1 MTTPLFRSE
10 VTQSKQASWM
20 GPIHLAHNPRFS
32 IVAGLAL
39 VLAGALLA
47 FGAWG
52 KVARKV
58 RVPGVLMP
66 QWGTVELSPAI
77 SGVLLE
83 QRVKEG
89 DWVEQGQ
96 VLFVVNT
103 DKSSAEGSTASLLA
117 SHLAQRRS
125 TLLAERASRLAQ
137 NRQRE
142 VHLADRIHSLS
153 VETAQATQEHALA
166 KRRVELAQKTSARFE
181 QMAAEGFVSD
191 IQAQSKQE
199 ELIDLQARLENTLRN
214 GLALSREQNAAEADL
229 ALLQKQLAIDLLQ
242 LERNLASLDQET
254 AEIQS
259 RKTSSVL
266 APQAGQVST
275 VHLSLG
281 ALAQAG
287 QTIASLVPRTTSLVS
302 SHMSSHLSSQ
312 MSTYAPDPSAH
323 TLVAALFAPT
333 RTAGFIQPGQEVWL
347 SLAAYPYQKFGLAK
361 GRVLKVSG
369 TPIAPQDLPHGQ
381 GTALMA
387 STQSKEPLYRIQ
399 VELASQHV
407 MAFGQAHSLRPGMT
421 LDADVIHDVRGIWE
435 WVFEPLLAIHA
446 RQQTS

>member
-1 MTTPLFRSE
+1 
-10 VTQSKQASWM
+10 M
-20 GPIHLAHNPRFS
+20 GPIQLAHNPRFTL
-32 IVAGLAL
+32 VAGVAL
-39 VLAGALLA
+39 LLAGALLA

-58 RVPGVLMP
+58 RVPGVVMP
-66 QWGTVELSPAI
+66 QWGTVELSAAI

-83 QRVKEG
+83 LRVKEG

-103 DKSSAEGSTASLLA
+103 DKTTVEGSTANLLA

-125 TLLAERASRLAQ
+125 TVLAERASRMAQ
-137 NRQRE
+137 NRQSE
-142 VHLADRIHSLS
+142 AHLTDRIRSLS
-153 VETAQATQEHALA
+153 LETAQAAQEHALA
-166 KRRVELAQKTSARFE
+166 KRRVELAQKTSSRFE
-181 QMAAEGFVSD
+181 QMALEGFVSE
-191 IQAQSKQE
+191 IQAQGKQE
-199 ELIDLQARLENTLRN
+199 ELIDLQSRFENTLRS
-214 GLALSREQNAAEADL
+214 GVALAREHKAVQADL
-229 ALLQKQLAIDLLQ
+229 AHLQKQLNIDLLQ
-242 LERNLASLDQET
+242 LDRNLASLDQET

-275 VHLSLG
+275 LHLSLG
-281 ALAQAG
+281 ATALAG
-287 QTIASLVPRTTSLVS
+287 QTIASLVPQANANT
-302 SHMSSHLSSQ
+302 
-312 MSTYAPDPSAH
+312 PDRSPH

-333 RTAGFIQPGQEVWL
+333 RTTGFIQPGQEVWL
-347 SLAAYPYQKFGLAK
+347 RLAAYPYQKFGLAK

-387 STQSKEPLYRIQ
+387 STQSNEPLYRIQ

-407 MAFGQAHSLRPGMT
+407 MAFGVAHPLRPGMT
-421 LDADVIHDVRGIWE
+421 FDADVIHDVRGIWE

>member
-10 VTQSKQASWM
+10 VTQSRQASWM
-20 GPIHLAHNPRFS
+20 GPIQLAHNPRFS
-32 IVAGLAL
+32 IVAGVAL

-58 RVPGVLMP
+58 RVPGVVMS
-66 QWGTVELSPAI
+66 QWGTVELSAAI

-83 QRVKEG
+83 LRVKEG

-103 DKSSAEGSTASLLA
+103 DKTTVEGSTTNLLT
-117 SHLAQRRS
+117 SHLAQRRN
-125 TLLAERASRLAQ
+125 TVLAERSSRMAQ
-137 NRQRE
+137 NRQSE
-142 VHLADRIHSLS
+142 AHLTDRIRSLS
-153 VETAQATQEHALA
+153 LETAQAAQEHALA
-166 KRRVELAQKTSARFE
+166 KRRVELAQKTSSRFE
-181 QMAAEGFVSD
+181 QMALEGFVSE
-191 IQAQSKQE
+191 IQAQGKQE
-199 ELIDLQARLENTLRN
+199 ELIDLQSRFENTLRS
-214 GLALSREQNAAEADL
+214 GVALAREHKAVQADL
-229 ALLQKQLAIDLLQ
+229 AHLQKQLNIDLLQ
-242 LERNLASLDQET
+242 LDRNLASLDQET

-275 VHLSLG
+275 LHLSLG
-281 ALAQAG
+281 ATALAG
-287 QTIASLVPRTTSLVS
+287 QTIASLVPQANANT
-302 SHMSSHLSSQ
+302 
-312 MSTYAPDPSAH
+312 PDRSPH

-333 RTAGFIQPGQEVWL
+333 RTTGFIQPGQEVWL
-347 SLAAYPYQKFGLAK
+347 RLAAYPYQKFGLAK

-387 STQSKEPLYRIQ
+387 STQSNEPLYRIQ

-407 MAFGQAHSLRPGMT
+407 MAFGVAHPLRPGMT
-421 LDADVIHDVRGIWE
+421 FDADVIHDVRGIWE

>member
-1 MTTPLFRSE
+1 
-10 VTQSKQASWM
+10 M
-20 GPIHLAHNPRFS
+20 GPIHLAHHPRFS
-32 IVAGLAL
+32 VVAGMAL
-39 VLAGALLA
+39 LLAGALLA
-47 FGAWG
+47 YGAWG
-52 KVARKV
+52 QVARKV
-58 RVPGVLMP
+58 RIPGVLMP
-66 QWGTVELSPAI
+66 QWGTVELSSAV

-96 VLFVVNT
+96 VLFVLNT
-103 DKSSAEGSTASLLA
+103 DKISIEGSTASLLA

-125 TLLAERASRLAQ
+125 TLLAERGSRVAQ
-137 NRQRE
+137 NHQRE
-142 VHLADRIHSLS
+142 AHLADRIRSLTL
-153 VETAQATQEHALA
+153 EAAQTAQEHALA
-166 KRRVELAQKTSARFE
+166 KRRVELAQKTSVRFE
-181 QMAAEGFVSD
+181 QMAAQGFVSD
-191 IQAQSKQE
+191 IQAQGKQE
-199 ELIDLQARLENTLRN
+199 ELIDLQSRLENTLRN
-214 GLALSREQNAAEADL
+214 GNALAREQNLAQADL
-229 ALLQKQLAIDLLQ
+229 AHLQRQLAIDLLQ
-242 LERNLASLDQET
+242 IDRSLASLDQET

-281 ALAQAG
+281 AMAQNG
-287 QTIASLVPRTTSLVS
+287 QTIASMVPLAS
-302 SHMSSHLSSQ
+302 
-312 MSTYAPDPSAH
+312 PSAH

-347 SLAAYPYQKFGLAK
+347 RLAAYPYQKFGLAR

-387 STQSKEPLYRIQ
+387 STQSNEPLYRIH

-407 MAFGQAHSLRPGMT
+407 MAFGEARPLRPGMT
-421 LDADVIHDVRGIWE
+421 LEADVIHDLRGIWE

-446 RQQTS
+446 RQKMS

>member
-10 VTQSKQASWM
+10 VIQSKQASWM
-20 GPIHLAHNPRFS
+20 GPIHLAHNPRFT
-32 IVAGLAL
+32 IVASIAL

-66 QWGTVELSPAI
+66 QWGTVELSPAV

-103 DKSSAEGSTASLLA
+103 DKTTAEGSTASLLA

-125 TLLAERASRLAQ
+125 TLLAERASRMVQ
-137 NRQRE
+137 NHQRE
-142 VHLADRIHSLS
+142 VHLADRIRSLS
-153 VETAQATQEHALA
+153 LETAQATQEHALA
-166 KRRVELAQKTSARFE
+166 KRRVELAQKTSTRFE

-191 IQAQSKQE
+191 IQSQGKQE
-199 ELIDLQARLENTLRN
+199 ELIDLQSRLENTLRN
-214 GLALSREQNAAEADL
+214 GVALAREHKSAQADL
-229 ALLQKQLAIDLLQ
+229 THLQKQLAIELLQ
-242 LERNLASLDQET
+242 LDRNLASLDQET

-281 ALAQAG
+281 AMAQAG
-287 QTIASLVPRTTSLVS
+287 QTIASLVP
-302 SHMSSHLSSQ
+302 Q
-312 MSTYAPDPSAH
+312 ANAQAPNHSAH

-333 RTAGFIQPGQEVWL
+333 RTTGFIQPGQEVWL
-347 SLAAYPYQKFGLAK
+347 RLAAYPYQKFGLAK

-387 STQSKEPLYRIQ
+387 STQSNEPLYRIQ
-399 VELASQHV
+399 VELVSQHV
-407 MAFGQAHSLRPGMT
+407 MAFGVAHPLRPGMT
-421 LDADVIHDVRGIWE
+421 LEADVIHDVRGIWE

>member
-10 VTQSKQASWM
+10 VTLSKQASWM
-20 GPIHLAHNPRFS
+20 GPIHLAHNPRFT
-32 IVAGLAL
+32 IVASIAL

-58 RVPGVLMP
+58 RVPGLLMP
-66 QWGTVELSPAI
+66 QWGTVELSPAV

-89 DWVEQGQ
+89 DWVQQGQ

-103 DKSSAEGSTASLLA
+103 DKTSAEGSSASLLA

-125 TLLAERASRLAQ
+125 TLLAERASRMAQ

-142 VHLADRIHSLS
+142 AHLADRIRSLS
-153 VETAQATQEHALA
+153 LETAQATQEHTLA
-166 KRRVELAQKTSARFE
+166 KRRVELAQKNSARFE

-191 IQAQSKQE
+191 IQAQGKQE
-199 ELIDLQARLENTLRN
+199 ELIDLQSRLENTLRN
-214 GLALSREQNAAEADL
+214 GVALAREHKAAQADL
-229 ALLQKQLAIDLLQ
+229 THLEKQLAIELLQ
-242 LERNLASLDQET
+242 LDRNLASLDQET
-254 AEIQS
+254 AEIKS
-259 RKTSSVL
+259 RRTSSVL

-281 ALAQAG
+281 AMAQAG
-287 QTIASLVPRTTSLVS
+287 QTIASLVPQVNAHATD
-302 SHMSSHLSSQ
+302 H
-312 MSTYAPDPSAH
+312 SAH
-323 TLVAALFAPT
+323 TLLAALFAPS
-333 RTAGFIQPGQEVWL
+333 RTTGFIQPGQVVWL
-347 SLAAYPYQKFGLAK
+347 RLAAYPYQKFGLAK
-361 GRVLKVSG
+361 GRVLNVSG

-381 GTALMA
+381 GSALLA
-387 STQSKEPLYRIQ
+387 STQSNEPLYRIQ
-399 VELASQHV
+399 VELVSQHV
-407 MAFGQAHSLRPGMT
+407 MAFGVAHPLRPGMT
-421 LDADVIHDVRGIWE
+421 LEADVIHDVRGIWE

>member
-10 VTQSKQASWM
+10 VTLSKQASWM
-20 GPIHLAHNPRFS
+20 GPIHLAHNPRFT
-32 IVAGLAL
+32 IVASIAL

-89 DWVEQGQ
+89 DWVQQGQ

-103 DKSSAEGSTASLLA
+103 DKTSAEGSTASLLA

-125 TLLAERASRLAQ
+125 TLLAERASRMAQ

-142 VHLADRIHSLS
+142 AHLADRIRSLS
-153 VETAQATQEHALA
+153 LETAQATQEHTLA
-166 KRRVELAQKTSARFE
+166 KRRVELAQKNSARFE

-191 IQAQSKQE
+191 IQAQGKQE
-199 ELIDLQARLENTLRN
+199 ELIDLQSRLENTLRN
-214 GLALSREQNAAEADL
+214 GVALAREHKAAQADL
-229 ALLQKQLAIDLLQ
+229 THLEKQLAIELLQ
-242 LERNLASLDQET
+242 LDRNLASLDQET
-254 AEIQS
+254 AEIKA
-259 RKTSSVL
+259 RRTSSVL

-281 ALAQAG
+281 AMAQAG
-287 QTIASLVPRTTSLVS
+287 QTIASLVPQVNAHATD
-302 SHMSSHLSSQ
+302 H
-312 MSTYAPDPSAH
+312 SAH
-323 TLVAALFAPT
+323 TLLAALFAPT
-333 RTAGFIQPGQEVWL
+333 RTTGFIQPGQVVWL
-347 SLAAYPYQKFGLAK
+347 RLAAYPYQKFGLAK
-361 GRVLKVSG
+361 GRVLNVSG

-381 GTALMA
+381 GSALLA
-387 STQSKEPLYRIQ
+387 STQSNEPLYRIQ
-399 VELASQHV
+399 VELVSQHV
-407 MAFGQAHSLRPGMT
+407 MAFGVAHPLRPGMT
-421 LDADVIHDVRGIWE
+421 LEADVIHDVRGIWE

>member
-1 MTTPLFRSE
+1 
-10 VTQSKQASWM
+10 M
-20 GPIHLAHNPRFS
+20 GPIHLAHHPRFT
-32 IVAGLAL
+32 IVASIAL

-66 QWGTVELSPAI
+66 QWGTVELSPAV

-103 DKSSAEGSTASLLA
+103 DKTSAEGSTASLLA

-125 TLLAERASRLAQ
+125 TLLAERASRMAQ

-142 VHLADRIHSLS
+142 AHLADRIRSLS
-153 VETAQATQEHALA
+153 LETAQATQEQALA

-181 QMAAEGFVSD
+181 QMATEGFVSD
-191 IQAQSKQE
+191 IQAQGKQE
-199 ELIDLQARLENTLRN
+199 ELIDLQSRLENTLRN
-214 GLALSREQNAAEADL
+214 GVALAREHKAAQAEL
-229 ALLQKQLAIDLLQ
+229 AHLQKQLAIELLQ
-242 LERNLASLDQET
+242 LDRNLASLDQET

-281 ALAQAG
+281 AVAQAG
-287 QTIASLVPRTTSLVS
+287 QTIASLVPQANAL
-302 SHMSSHLSSQ
+302 
-312 MSTYAPDPSAH
+312 APEHSAH

-333 RTAGFIQPGQEVWL
+333 RTTGFIQPGQEVWL
-347 SLAAYPYQKFGLAK
+347 RLAAYPYQKFGLAK

-387 STQSKEPLYRIQ
+387 STQSNEPLYRIQ
-399 VELASQHV
+399 VELVSQHV
-407 MAFGQAHSLRPGMT
+407 MAFGVAHALRPGMT
-421 LDADVIHDVRGIWE
+421 LEADIIHDVRGIWE

>member
-1 MTTPLFRSE
+1 
-10 VTQSKQASWM
+10 M

-32 IVAGLAL
+32 IVAGMAL

-103 DKSSAEGSTASLLA
+103 DKTSAEGSTASLLA

-142 VHLADRIHSLS
+142 AHLADRIRSLS
-153 VETAQATQEHALA
+153 LETEQATQEHALA
-166 KRRVELAQKTSARFE
+166 KRRVELAHKNSARFA

-191 IQAQSKQE
+191 IQAQGKQE

-281 ALAQAG
+281 AMAQAG
-287 QTIASLVPRTTSLVS
+287 QTIASLVPRATSLVS
-302 SHMSSHLSSQ
+302 SHRSSQ

-347 SLAAYPYQKFGLAK
+347 RLAAYPYQKFGLAK

>member
-32 IVAGLAL
+32 IVAGMAL

>member
-1 MTTPLFRSE
+1 
-10 VTQSKQASWM
+10 M

-229 ALLQKQLAIDLLQ
+229 VLLQKQLAIDLLQ

-312 MSTYAPDPSAH
+312 MSTDAPDPSAH

-347 SLAAYPYQKFGLAK
+347 RLAAYPYQKFGLAK

>member
-20 GPIHLAHNPRFS
+20 GPIQLAHNPRFTL
-32 IVAGLAL
+32 VAGVAL
-39 VLAGALLA
+39 VLASALLA

-58 RVPGVLMP
+58 RVPGVVMP
-66 QWGTVELSPAI
+66 QWGTVELSAAI

-83 QRVKEG
+83 LRVKEG

-103 DKSSAEGSTASLLA
+103 DKTTVEGSTANLLA

-125 TLLAERASRLAQ
+125 TVWAERASRMAQ
-137 NRQRE
+137 NRQSE
-142 VHLADRIHSLS
+142 AHLTDRIRSLS
-153 VETAQATQEHALA
+153 LETAQAAQEHALA
-166 KRRVELAQKTSARFE
+166 KRRVELAQKTSSRFE
-181 QMAAEGFVSD
+181 QMALEGFVSE
-191 IQAQSKQE
+191 IQAQGKQE
-199 ELIDLQARLENTLRN
+199 ELIDLQSRFENTLRS
-214 GLALSREQNAAEADL
+214 GVALAREHKAVQADL
-229 ALLQKQLAIDLLQ
+229 AHLQIQLNIDLLQ
-242 LERNLASLDQET
+242 LDRNLASLDQET

-275 VHLSLG
+275 LHLSLG
-281 ALAQAG
+281 ATALAG
-287 QTIASLVPRTTSLVS
+287 QTIASLVPQANANT
-302 SHMSSHLSSQ
+302 
-312 MSTYAPDPSAH
+312 PDRSPH

-333 RTAGFIQPGQEVWL
+333 RTTGFIQPGQEVWL
-347 SLAAYPYQKFGLAK
+347 RLAAYPYQKFGLAK

-387 STQSKEPLYRIQ
+387 STQSNEPLYRIQ

-407 MAFGQAHSLRPGMT
+407 MAFGVAHPLRPGMT
-421 LDADVIHDVRGIWE
+421 FDADVIHDVRGIWE

>member
-1 MTTPLFRSE
+1 
-10 VTQSKQASWM
+10 M
-20 GPIHLAHNPRFS
+20 GPIHLAHHPRFS
-32 IVAGLAL
+32 VVAGMAL
-39 VLAGALLA
+39 LLAGALLA
-47 FGAWG
+47 YGAWG
-52 KVARKV
+52 QVARKV
-58 RVPGVLMP
+58 RIPGVLMP
-66 QWGTVELSPAI
+66 QWGTVELSSAV

-103 DKSSAEGSTASLLA
+103 DKVSAEGSTASLLA

-125 TLLAERASRLAQ
+125 TLLAERQSRVAQ
-137 NRQRE
+137 SRQRE
-142 VHLADRIHSLS
+142 AHLSDRIRSLS
-153 VETAQATQEHALA
+153 LETTQASQEQALA
-166 KRRVELAQKTSARFE
+166 KRRVELAQKTWQRFE
-181 QMAAEGFVSD
+181 QMAAQGFVSD
-191 IQAQSKQE
+191 IQAQGKQE
-199 ELIDLQARLENTLRN
+199 ELIDLQSRLENTLRN
-214 GLALSREQNAAEADL
+214 GVALVREHNLAQADL
-229 ALLQKQLAIDLLQ
+229 SHLQKQLAIDLLQ
-242 LERNLASLDQET
+242 IDRSLASLDQET

-281 ALAQAG
+281 AMAQAG
-287 QTIASLVPRTTSLVS
+287 QTIASMVPHASPL
-302 SHMSSHLSSQ
+302 
-312 MSTYAPDPSAH
+312 APDTSAH

-333 RTAGFIQPGQEVWL
+333 RTAGFIQPGQDVWL
-347 SLAAYPYQKFGLAK
+347 RLAAYPYQKFGLAR

-381 GTALMA
+381 GSALMA
-387 STQSKEPLYRIQ
+387 STQSNEPLYRIH

-407 MAFGQAHSLRPGMT
+407 MAFGESRPLRPGMT
-421 LDADVIHDVRGIWE
+421 LEADVIHDLRGIWE

-446 RQQTS
+446 RQKIS

>member
-1 MTTPLFRSE
+1 
-10 VTQSKQASWM
+10 
-20 GPIHLAHNPRFS
+20 
-32 IVAGLAL
+32 
-39 VLAGALLA
+39 
-47 FGAWG
+47 
-52 KVARKV
+52 
-58 RVPGVLMP
+58 
-66 QWGTVELSPAI
+66 
-77 SGVLLE
+77 
-83 QRVKEG
+83 
-89 DWVEQGQ
+89 
-96 VLFVVNT
+96 LFVVNT

-125 TLLAERASRLAQ
+125 TLLSERASRLAQ

-312 MSTYAPDPSAH
+312 MSTDAPDPSAH

-347 SLAAYPYQKFGLAK
+347 RLAAYPYQKFGLAK
-361 GRVLKVSG
+361 GRVLNVSG

>member
-32 IVAGLAL
+32 IVAGMAL

-103 DKSSAEGSTASLLA
+103 DKTSAEGSTASLLA

-142 VHLADRIHSLS
+142 AHLADRIRSLS
-153 VETAQATQEHALA
+153 LETEQATQEHALA
-166 KRRVELAQKTSARFE
+166 KRRVELAHKNSARFA

-191 IQAQSKQE
+191 IQAQGKQE

-281 ALAQAG
+281 AMAQAG
-287 QTIASLVPRTTSLVS
+287 QTIASLVPRATSLV
-302 SHMSSHLSSQ
+302 SSQ

-347 SLAAYPYQKFGLAK
+347 RLAAYPYQKFGLAK

>member
-1 MTTPLFRSE
+1 
-10 VTQSKQASWM
+10 M
-20 GPIHLAHNPRFS
+20 GPIQLAHNPRFS
-32 IVAGLAL
+32 IVAGVAL

-58 RVPGVLMP
+58 RVPGVVMS
-66 QWGTVELSPAI
+66 QWGTVELSAAI

-83 QRVKEG
+83 LRVKEG

-103 DKSSAEGSTASLLA
+103 DKTTVEGSTTNLLT
-117 SHLAQRRS
+117 SHLAQRRN
-125 TLLAERASRLAQ
+125 TVLAERSSRMAQ
-137 NRQRE
+137 NRQSE
-142 VHLADRIHSLS
+142 AHLTDRIRSLS
-153 VETAQATQEHALA
+153 LETAQAAQEHALA
-166 KRRVELAQKTSARFE
+166 KRRVELAQKTSSRFE
-181 QMAAEGFVSD
+181 QMALEGFVSE
-191 IQAQSKQE
+191 IQAQGKQE
-199 ELIDLQARLENTLRN
+199 ELIDLQSRFENTLRS
-214 GLALSREQNAAEADL
+214 GVALAREHKAVQADL
-229 ALLQKQLAIDLLQ
+229 AHLQKQLNIDLLQ
-242 LERNLASLDQET
+242 LDRNLASLDQET
-254 AEIQS
+254 AEIQF

-275 VHLSLG
+275 LHLSLG
-281 ALAQAG
+281 ATALAG
-287 QTIASLVPRTTSLVS
+287 QTIASLVPQANANT
-302 SHMSSHLSSQ
+302 
-312 MSTYAPDPSAH
+312 PDRSPH

-333 RTAGFIQPGQEVWL
+333 RTTGFIQPGQEVWL
-347 SLAAYPYQKFGLAK
+347 RLAAYPYQKFGLAK

-387 STQSKEPLYRIQ
+387 STQSNEPLYRIQ

-407 MAFGQAHSLRPGMT
+407 MAFGVAHPLRPGMT
-421 LDADVIHDVRGIWE
+421 FDADVIHDVRGIWE

>member
-1 MTTPLFRSE
+1 
-10 VTQSKQASWM
+10 M

-96 VLFVVNT
+96 VLFIVNT

-287 QTIASLVPRTTSLVS
+287 QTIASLVPRATSLVS
-302 SHMSSHLSSQ
+302 SHLSSQ
-312 MSTYAPDPSAH
+312 LSTYAPDPSAH

-347 SLAAYPYQKFGLAK
+347 RLAAYPYQKFGLAK
-361 GRVLKVSG
+361 GRVLNVSG

>member
-1 MTTPLFRSE
+1 
-10 VTQSKQASWM
+10 M
-20 GPIHLAHNPRFS
+20 GPIQLAHNPRFTL
-32 IVAGLAL
+32 VAGVAL

-58 RVPGVLMP
+58 RVPGVVMP
-66 QWGTVELSPAI
+66 QWGTVELSAAI

-83 QRVKEG
+83 LRVKEG

-103 DKSSAEGSTASLLA
+103 DKTTVEGSTANLLA

-125 TLLAERASRLAQ
+125 TVLAERASRMAQ
-137 NRQRE
+137 NRQSE
-142 VHLADRIHSLS
+142 AHLTDRIRSLS
-153 VETAQATQEHALA
+153 LETAQAAQEHALA
-166 KRRVELAQKTSARFE
+166 KRRVELAQKTSSRFE
-181 QMAAEGFVSD
+181 QMALEGFVSE
-191 IQAQSKQE
+191 IQAQGKQE
-199 ELIDLQARLENTLRN
+199 ELIDLQSRFENTLRS
-214 GLALSREQNAAEADL
+214 GVALAREHKAVQADL
-229 ALLQKQLAIDLLQ
+229 AHLQKQLNIDLLQ
-242 LERNLASLDQET
+242 LDRNLASLDQET

-275 VHLSLG
+275 LHLSLG
-281 ALAQAG
+281 ATALAG
-287 QTIASLVPRTTSLVS
+287 QTIASLVPQANANT
-302 SHMSSHLSSQ
+302 
-312 MSTYAPDPSAH
+312 PDRSPH

-333 RTAGFIQPGQEVWL
+333 RTTGFIQPGQEVWL
-347 SLAAYPYQKFGLAK
+347 RLAAYPYQKFGLAK

-387 STQSKEPLYRIQ
+387 STQSNEPLYRIQ

-407 MAFGQAHSLRPGMT
+407 MAFGVAHPLRPGMT
-421 LDADVIHDVRGIWE
+421 FDADVIHDVRGIWE